1 MGSFALVRAIAHAN
15 RQTEP
20 GHKAAGAGGVL
31 AALARDGM
39 PALLDAEAHPPVRSV
54 DSPVGDVAEVAAP
67 AGEISRRREIAL
79 DVIWRSRQD
88 GLPFSFLAFDGEY
101 GHLPWLPGELDSAG
115 ETFLAEIHRDL
126 AVYLDDPT
134 PVLANG
140 RSSQVRAS
148 LRLRTR
154 AAPTSATAW
163 MSVQPTSQW
172 RRLAISDGRKNKV
185 RADYLAQRVW
195 VWDGKSPLVSRWHL
209 LVCRQVDGEWLRF
222 CLSNAEPDASVCH
235 LAKILERAFLSR
247 DSSTTPRARSAWH
260 W

>member
-20 GHKAAGAGGVL
+20 GHKAAGGML

-39 PALLDAEAHPPVRSV
+39 PALLDAELHPLPVRSV
-54 DSPVGDVAEVAAP
+54 DTPVGDVAEVAAP

-79 DVIWRSRQD
+79 EVVRRSRQD
-88 GLPFSFLAFDGEY
+88 GLPFSFLAFDGDY
-101 GHLPWLPGELDSAG
+101 GQLPWLPGELDSAG

-134 PVLANG
+134 PALSDG
-140 RSSQVRAS
+140 RSSKVRAS
-148 LRLRTR
+148 LRLRNR
-154 AAPTSATAW
+154 AAPTSVAAW

-172 RRLAISDGRKNKV
+172 RRLSISDGRKNEVK
-185 RADYLAQRVW
+185 ADYLAQRVW
-195 VWDGKSPLVSRWHL
+195 VWDGKSPLVRHWYVL
-209 LVCRQVDGEWLRF
+209 ACRPIDGEWLRF
-222 CLSNAEPDASVCH
+222 CLSNAEAEASVCH
-235 LAKILERAFLSR
+235 LAKILEGASSSR
-247 DSSTTPRARSAWH
+247 DSSRAPRARSAWH